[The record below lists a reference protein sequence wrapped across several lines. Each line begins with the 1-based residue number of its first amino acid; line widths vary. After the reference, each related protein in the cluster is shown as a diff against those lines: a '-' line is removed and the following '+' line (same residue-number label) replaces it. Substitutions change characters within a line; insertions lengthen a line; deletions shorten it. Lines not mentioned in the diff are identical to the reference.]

1 MTAPSSPSPAAS
13 CDEEYS
19 LPCAEALLAGTLAL
33 MTGFAQA
40 GDAGQRDALRGKI
53 VASLHNLSALAT
65 LTPHFRTL
73 LANLGERW
81 ACPSCLPS
89 GPDEAEALSAAQRQR
104 LLWLAAPS
112 TVQ

>member
-1 MTAPSSPSPAAS
+1 MTAPPSPAS

-40 GDAGQRDALRGKI
+40 GDARQRDALRGKI

-65 LTPHFRTL
+65 LTPHFRTM

-81 ACPSCLPS
+81 ACESCLPS
-89 GPDEAEALSAAQRQR
+89 RADEAGALSAARRQR
-104 LLWLAAPS
+104 MLWLTAPD